1 MEETS
6 WRIKSNTKWLQEGD
20 QNISLFISNASARR
34 RYNRIRQLYIGN
46 ELVSDREYDFTE
58 EEVLHA
64 IKDLYNDKAPGPD
77 GFPIMFFQ
85 KRWHFIKRD
94 IMGTV
99 NEFCTSG
106 TINSKHNS
114 TFITLV
120 PKKDHIETIKDCR
133 PIFLLTS
140 VYKIIA
146 KVLDTRLKL
155 VMDKLISSVQCSYTE
170 GRKIIDGTLVA
181 NELVD
186 SRLRSG
192 NDGIVCKID
201 LKKAFDRI
209 NWRYLEFVLHQMGFS
224 RKWCN
229 WLRFCYSTFSFSV
242 LINGSSFGY
251 FTSTRGVRQGCPVNT
266 SKTRLIVIGDV
277 PNLAT
282 WEEEFGCST
291 DCLPF
296 MYLGM
301 PLGAKSGSKRI
312 WDPIIEKFDAR
323 LSVWR
328 KISLS
333 RGGKLSLL
341 KCILSSLPTYYFS
354 LFKAPISVIKIL
366 EKKMRNFLWE
376 FKEGAK
382 TSHLVNWDLVRATK
396 EKGGLGVC
404 NLKIM
409 NLALLAK
416 WCWRFGVEK
425 NKLWYKIV
433 EDKYGTDFSKWIPEN
448 ITQTYGVSYWRVIAG
463 TTSLISENSTLF
475 VHSGSAIAFWNDIW
489 CGQLP
494 LASV

>member
-1 MEETS
+1 MHRLKEDTTESDNSTS
-6 WRIKSNTKWLQEGD
+6 VMNWCQIE
-20 QNISLFISNASARR
+20 AS
-34 RYNRIRQLYIGN
+34 IL
-46 ELVSDREYDFTE
+46 ESDFTE
-58 EEVLHA
+58 EEVLHV
-64 IKDLYNDKAPGPD
+64 INDLANDMAPGPD

-85 KRWHFIKRD
+85 KCWHFIKED

-99 NEFCTSG
+99 NEFCTTG
-106 TINSKHNS
+106 TINPKHNS

-133 PIFLLTS
+133 PICLLTS

-146 KVLDTRLKL
+146 KVLSTKLKL
-155 VMDKLISSVQCSYTE
+155 VMDKLISPVQCAYIE
-170 GRKIIDGTLVA
+170 GRQITDGTLIA

-186 SRLRSG
+186 SRLRYG
-192 NDGIVCKID
+192 NAGIVCNID
-201 LKKAFDRI
+201 LEK
-209 NWRYLEFVLHQMGFS
+209 
-224 RKWCN
+224 
-229 WLRFCYSTFSFSV
+229 
-242 LINGSSFGY
+242 
-251 FTSTRGVRQGCPVNT
+251 VNT
-266 SKTRLIVIGDV
+266 SKTRTIAVGDV

-301 PLGAKSGSKRI
+301 PLGANSGSKRI
-312 WDPIIEKFDAR
+312 WDPILEKFDAR

-333 RGGKLSLL
+333 RGGKLGLL

-354 LFKAPISVIKIL
+354 LFKAPISCINIL

-376 FKEGAK
+376 YKEGAK

-404 NLKIM
+404 DLKLM

-433 EDKYGTDFSKWIPEN
+433 EDKYGTDFSKWIPGN
-448 ITQTYGVSYWRVIAG
+448 ITETYGVSRWRVIAG
-463 TTSLISENSTLF
+463 TASLISENSTLF

-494 LASV
+494 LASVSPNLYKLSTNRNVTIANMISLEGNWKFEFKRVLTNQEVEEYASLLTIIGDNPPIQDALPDTRR